1 MASFHLGQSST
12 SVVVQYNKTQ
22 FIMSLEAIKISFEE
36 AKNLSNRAICRSL
49 N

>member
-1 MASFHLGQSST
+1 MASFHSDQSST

-22 FIMSLEAIKISFEE
+22 FIMSLEAINIYFEE
-36 AKNLSNRAICRSL
+36 AKNLGNRAICRSL